1 MCSSDLAYAAFL
13 MGCHRVIQKLGPRR
27 FTAYAMTAACLA
39 CLAQFALTHPLSALQ
54 VQTPVY
60 ALALGMAVFSTVL
73 PSLLMSMGIQ
83 RIGAGR
89 AALISSIGPVAT
101 LGLAYAVLG
110 EVMGWDQLLGSLL
123 VLAGVLVVSL
133 GKN

>member
-1 MCSSDLAYAAFL
+1 
-13 MGCHRVIQKLGPRR
+13 
-27 FTAYAMTAACLA
+27 MTVACVA
-39 CLAQFALTHPLSALQ
+39 CLAQFALTQPISALK
-54 VQTPVY
+54 VHTTVY

-73 PSLLMSMGIQ
+73 PSLLLSMGIQ
-83 RIGAGR
+83 RIGASR
-89 AALISSIGPVAT
+89 ASLISSIGPVAT
-101 LGLAYAVLG
+101 IGLAYAILG